1 MRSGLKDSNLFVS
14 ICKDNQMFMR
24 SGNQLGQFVPSLGLI
39 ILNQVVFLGKA
50 LKFIHRMNDSP
61 VLVADNV
68 HTTD

>member
-1 MRSGLKDSNLFVS
+1 MS
-14 ICKDNQMFMR
+14 I
-24 SGNQLGQFVPSLGLI
+24 LI